1 MNRHL
6 VVCAKAPLP
15 GRAKTRLS
23 PRLSPEDAASLARA
37 FVQDVLAVGE
47 AVPDCDLT
55 LAYTPR
61 GTRELMAA
69 LAGTRWRLRMQ
80 RGRDLGERLSHAFGS
95 RLRTPRDRVVIIGSD
110 SPLLTPE
117 RLDEA
122 FVALEHADIVLGPCD
137 DGGYYLIG
145 SRTRDPHPVREGLFT
160 GVRWSTDLAFADTVT
175 NANWLGLSRAVL
187 ESGYDV
193 DDFRSLQRLVDDL
206 RSLPVDRAPHTRTEL
221 LRQGRLGDDQ

>member
-1 MNRHL
+1 MTRHL

-15 GRAKTRLS
+15 GQAKTRLT
-23 PRLSPEDAASLARA
+23 PRLSPEDAASLAQA
-37 FVQDVLAVGE
+37 FLRDVLAVGE
-47 AVPDCDLT
+47 AVPECDLT

-61 GTRELMAA
+61 GTRECMAA
-69 LAGTRWRLRMQ
+69 LAGPRWRLRLQ
-80 RGRDLGERLSHAFGS
+80 RGPDLGQRLSHAFGS
-95 RLRTPRDRVVIIGSD
+95 LLRTPRDRVVITGSD

-122 FVALEHADIVLGPCD
+122 FAALDRADLVIGPCD

-145 SRTRDPHPVREGLFT
+145 SRTEDGEPFPEGIFA

-187 ESGYDV
+187 EGVYDV

-206 RSLPVDRAPHTRTEL
+206 RSLPADRAPHTRAEL
-221 LRQGRLGDDQ
+221 VRQGHLGYHQ